1 MTTEQPRSPMSPSVL
16 VIEDYADLCS
26 MIADTLH
33 VRDVNCDLARS
44 TDEAIAK
51 LRDHHY
57 SAILLSPRL
66 PVTTDPVMHFLHEQ
80 QPGEVRKVILMADP
94 DSTLEKNA
102 DRCPVLLKPFS
113 RDQLFDKVI
122 RALQPQPC

>member
-1 MTTEQPRSPMSPSVL
+1 MPPSVL

-26 MIADTLH
+26 MIGDTLH
-33 VRDVNCDLARS
+33 VRDVSCDLARS

-51 LRDHHY
+51 LRDRHY
-57 SAILLSPRL
+57 AAILLSPRL

-80 QPGEVRKVILMADP
+80 QPAEVCKVILMADP
-94 DSTLEKNA
+94 DSTLER
-102 DRCPVLLKPFS
+102 DPDHCPILLKPFS

-122 RALQPQPC
+122 RALAPGPC